1 MFEILYSDARCEFE
15 LCVMDMYEETTCV
28 QSAHDFQIKLFVYSC
43 TWTLTLNQNA
53 GEQQIIEQ

>member
-1 MFEILYSDARCEFE
+1 MLVLCFLRGFPMFEILYSDARCEFE

-43 TWTLTLNQNA
+43 T
-53 GEQQIIEQ
+53 